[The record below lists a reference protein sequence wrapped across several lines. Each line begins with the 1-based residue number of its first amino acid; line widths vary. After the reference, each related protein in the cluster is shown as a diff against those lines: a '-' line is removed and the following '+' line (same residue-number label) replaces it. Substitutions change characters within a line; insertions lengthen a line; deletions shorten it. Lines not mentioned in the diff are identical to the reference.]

1 MFSLSNPKARHLR
14 LVAADMSPLI
24 SNLDTNFT
32 DCHGGSAF
40 QSFRFFPRVTWWL
53 SAGAPASW
61 TAAAPCRFSPKPR
74 GTFQAR
80 SQITAGGSAFQIFRF
95 SPSGQP
101 WCLCVLVVDL
111 LPTVQSN
118 FLGSAAA
125 PAAVNDALVADTNA
139 SHACFCLK
147 GFRPP
152 VCSARALNTARGA
165 RALPTP

>member
-1 MFSLSNPKARHLR
+1 LNLCSS
-14 LVAADMSPLI
+14 VANLGVFVSWWLI
-24 SNLDTNFT
+24 S
-32 DCHGGSAF
+32 
-40 QSFRFFPRVTWWL
+40 FPPFK
-53 SAGAPASW
+53 A
-61 TAAAPCRFSPKPR
+61 
-74 GTFQAR
+74 
-80 SQITAGGSAFQIFRF
+80 I
-95 SPSGQP
+95 
-101 WCLCVLVVDL
+101 
-111 LPTVQSN
+111 